1 MIMTSQHFLNHVK
14 QIIGRTFHIILFFD
28 MITTYTQLYLVFGG
42 IIDFYSQ
49 KIFMVWLFE
58 YSMSNTIGRNI
69 HGKGIK
75 LFYLIEQESV
85 KNEPW
90 FLLSLQWD
98 FNRRSLISI
107 QYLDSVGPP

>member
-1 MIMTSQHFLNHVK
+1 
-14 QIIGRTFHIILFFD
+14 

-42 IIDFYSQ
+42 IIDFCSQ

-58 YSMSNTIGRNI
+58 YSMSSTIGRNI
-69 HGKGIK
+69 HGKEIK

>member
-1 MIMTSQHFLNHVK
+1 
-14 QIIGRTFHIILFFD
+14 
-28 MITTYTQLYLVFGG
+28 
-42 IIDFYSQ
+42 
-49 KIFMVWLFE
+49 MVWLFE
-58 YSMSNTIGRNI
+58 YSMSVCQALLVV
-69 HGKGIK
+69 HGKEIK

-98 FNRRSLISI
+98 FNRKSLISI

>member
-1 MIMTSQHFLNHVK
+1 
-14 QIIGRTFHIILFFD
+14 
-28 MITTYTQLYLVFGG
+28 MITTYTQLYLIFGG

-49 KIFMVWLFE
+49 KIVMVWLFE
-58 YSMSNTIGRNI
+58 YSMSSTIGRNI
-69 HGKGIK
+69 YGKEIN

-98 FNRRSLISI
+98 FIRSLS
-107 QYLDSVGPP
+107 SPFNT

>member
-1 MIMTSQHFLNHVK
+1 
-14 QIIGRTFHIILFFD
+14 

-58 YSMSNTIGRNI
+58 YSLSSTIGRNI
-69 HGKGIK
+69 HGKEIK

-85 KNEPW
+85 KMNHGFYYHSNET
-90 FLLSLQWD
+90 LIEGLSSP
-98 FNRRSLISI
+98 FNT
-107 QYLDSVGPP
+107 

>member
-1 MIMTSQHFLNHVK
+1 MIMTSQHHVK

-42 IIDFYSQ
+42 TIDFYSQ

-69 HGKGIK
+69 HGKEIK